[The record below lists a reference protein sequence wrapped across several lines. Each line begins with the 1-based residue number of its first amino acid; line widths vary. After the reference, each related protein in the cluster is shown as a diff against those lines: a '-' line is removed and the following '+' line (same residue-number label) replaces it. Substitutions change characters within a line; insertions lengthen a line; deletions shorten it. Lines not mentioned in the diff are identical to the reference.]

1 MDLDALVTKSIVEY
15 KSVLPPVKL
24 SRKRK
29 LTILELWERK
39 INLCLVSYLRIMER
53 FATKSMNVNNWQS
66 IIG

>member
-1 MDLDALVTKSIVEY
+1 MDLDALVNEIYRRVQER
-15 KSVLPPVKL
+15 VKL

>member
-1 MDLDALVTKSIVEY
+1 MEKFLIATGKTIDLAIQ
-15 KSVLPPVKL
+15 
-24 SRKRK
+24 
-29 LTILELWERK
+29 ELWERK